1 MRPMSLDDLGLVPA
15 VRQLVKKLSDR
26 KILNAEL
33 KVDGQ
38 ERVLDKHVEV
48 TLFRIIQESL
58 NNIHRHAGVEEGYVR
73 MLFAPDHLAI
83 LIEDHGNGFDQERL
97 LEERKNPDG
106 DGHFGMIG
114 MEERAK
120 IIGANL
126 TVASEPGN
134 GTRVH
139 VKLSYP
145 GGVNKDKA

>member
-1 MRPMSLDDLGLVPA
+1 
-15 VRQLVKKLSDR
+15 
-26 KILNAEL
+26 
-33 KVDGQ
+33 
-38 ERVLDKHVEV
+38 
-48 TLFRIIQESL
+48 
-58 NNIHRHAGVEEGYVR
+58 
-73 MLFAPDHLAI
+73 
-83 LIEDHGNGFDQERL
+83 
-97 LEERKNPDG
+97 
-106 DGHFGMIG
+106 MIG